1 MCQKEANVCRQRHA
15 DFVIFLLENTHP
27 DTQAPQEAVGTDT
40 GICPREAKTRESSK
54 FARSGAP
61 RITAVVCMPEDTFF
75 FRLRNPHF
83 TGDFSLCSA
92 QKRSKHLIACTP
104 PACTVLY
111 LHREIKTM
119 GVQSQAHPVDLHQAP
134 CSLTSVPAGQ
144 GRVRAAPLC
153 LLRRDPHPI

>member
-1 MCQKEANVCRQRHA
+1 MCRQRHA
-15 DFVIFLLENTHP
+15 DFVIFCWKTHIQIHRHP
-27 DTQAPQEAVGTDT
+27 KRPWGQILASVHGKPKPGNPANLQGEGPP
-40 GICPREAKTRESSK
+40 GSQQWC
-54 FARSGAP
+54 ARQRTP
-61 RITAVVCMPEDTFF
+61 FF

-153 LLRRDPHPI
+153 LLTRDPHPI

>member
-1 MCQKEANVCRQRHA
+1 MQTLSFFAGKHTSRYTGTPRGRGDRYWHLSTGSQNQGIQQICKERGPQDHSSGVHA
-15 DFVIFLLENTHP
+15 RGHP
-27 DTQAPQEAVGTDT
+27 
-40 GICPREAKTRESSK
+40 
-54 FARSGAP
+54 
-61 RITAVVCMPEDTFF
+61 FF

-119 GVQSQAHPVDLHQAP
+119 GVQSQAHPMDLHQAP
-134 CSLTSVPAGQ
+134 CSLTSVPAGR

-153 LLRRDPHPI
+153 LLTRDPHPI